1 MKTLLIDN
9 ESKHTGELKELLTSN
24 GLDLKI
30 ASHNQIPDDLTS
42 FELIILSGSS
52 HSVHGNRQRFQTE
65 FDLIQKFEKPLIG
78 ICFGFELIAYA
89 FGTKLQ
95 KLDKKREGIET
106 VKVTRKDNIFGDRE
120 EFDVYEGHSYSVA
133 KLGDPLIELGRSETG
148 VEIFKHKSLPIY
160 GFQFHPEVAVDGQQ
174 GGEIFSNLIS
184 LLKNG

>member
-9 ESKHTGELKELLTSN
+9 ESKHNDELKEILTSN
-24 GLDLKI
+24 GLDLEI

-42 FELIILSGSS
+42 IELITLSGSS

-89 FGTKLQ
+89 FGIKLQ

-106 VKVTRKDNIFGDRE
+106 VKVTQKDNIFGDLE
-120 EFDVYEGHSYSVA
+120 EFEVC
-133 KLGDPLIELGRSETG
+133 ETG
-148 VEIFKHKSLPIY
+148 RTTRRISSIQNWRGNIQTSIP
-160 GFQFHPEVAVDGQQ
+160 P
-174 GGEIFSNLIS
+174 NLWLSIPPGS
-184 LLKNG
+184 CGRRTARQ

>member
-9 ESKHTGELKELLTSN
+9 ESKHNDELKEILTSN
-24 GLDLKI
+24 GLDLEI

-42 FELIILSGSS
+42 IELITLSGSS

-89 FGTKLQ
+89 FGIKLQ

-106 VKVTRKDNIFGDRE
+106 VKVTQKDNIFGDLE
-120 EFDVYEGHSYSVA
+120 EFEVCEGHSYSIA
-133 KLGDPLIELGRSETG
+133 KLEEPLVELARSKTG
-148 VEIFKHKSLPIY
+148 VEIFKHQSLPIY

-174 GGEIFSNLIS
+174 GSEIFSNLIS
-184 LLKNG
+184 LLKNS